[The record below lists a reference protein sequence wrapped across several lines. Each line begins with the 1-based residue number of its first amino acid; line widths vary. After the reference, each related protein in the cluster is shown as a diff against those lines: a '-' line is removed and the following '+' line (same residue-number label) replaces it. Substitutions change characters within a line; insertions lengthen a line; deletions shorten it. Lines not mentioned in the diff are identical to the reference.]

1 MIAPI
6 AVRRNDTGDDP
17 ISSPTRTG
25 ATGQGKGKGKE
36 KVEIIGLLFFPVL
49 LFGFLLENLTQFG
62 VDLTMDDD
70 EGEKESVRLQPGEE
84 DDDKLW
90 VDKYSPRNVVR
101 TSPLA
106 SHICTH

>member
-36 KVEIIGLLFFPVL
+36 KVEIIGLLFFSGAS
-49 LFGFLLENLTQFG
+49 F
-62 VDLTMDDD
+62 
-70 EGEKESVRLQPGEE
+70 
-84 DDDKLW
+84 W
-90 VDKYSPRNVVR
+90 I
-101 TSPLA
+101 LA
-106 SHICTH
+106 